1 MVLGHSQVLAGSIKE
16 ETSVASQGPLILAPR
31 PPRDSEEAEALR
43 LASQFRGTLPVLL
56 LTLGAQT
63 RTNWRF
69 SRDPTSVLSVIFL

>member
-16 ETSVASQGPLILAPR
+16 ETSVASQGPLILAPP

-43 LASQFRGTLPVLL
+43 LGVSVPGDTPCPTVDSRRSD
-56 LTLGAQT
+56 

-69 SRDPTSVLSVIFL
+69 SRDPTSILSVIFL